1 MQEANLASKKYQ
13 MLMVGYG
20 AARNLTQIE
29 KDMIRDTYRGK
40 TFELVDTEL
49 PRDHFYRPV

>member
-40 TFELVDTEL
+40 PFELVDTEL
-49 PRDHFYRPV
+49 PRDHFYKPV